1 MQRLFGSEISNFAFY
16 FRDYI
21 AQKYQVPLEVKE
33 EQTKYGI
40 MLAVYVAEDC
50 PQLSQI
56 AQERDEFLRH
66 PFAEKYQQAS
76 WETGKLEQDNE
87 NKVRW
92 KLPSFSQWKQQ
103 KFTVFLTALCLCVYL
118 FQLLGFNQPIL
129 LATHYPDSYAEQAEL
144 WRYFTHS
151 LVHLSLWHITFNLVW
166 WWIFAGKIE
175 QKFGT
180 TTLVLLYLL
189 SAFISGFAQN
199 MASGPAF
206 FGLSGVVYAVLGYVL
221 VLDKLSR
228 QSLFHLPQGFF
239 TMLLVGIAFGFV
251 SPLIGISMGNSAHIS
266 GFLTGIILAG
276 LKILL
281 SHPNS
286 LIKK

>member
-1 MQRLFGSEISNFAFY
+1 MKRLFGSEISNFAFY

-21 AQKYQVPLEVKE
+21 AQKYQVPLEVRE

-50 PQLSQI
+50 PLLSQI
-56 AQERDEFLRH
+56 EQERDEFLRR
-66 PFAEKYQQAS
+66 PFDAMYQQAS
-76 WETGKLEQDNE
+76 WETGKIEQADE

-92 KLPSFSQWKQQ
+92 KFPQFSQWKQQ
-103 KFTVFLTALCLCVYL
+103 KFTVFLTALCLIIYL
-118 FQLLGFNQPIL
+118 FQLLGFNQDIL
-129 LATHYPDSYAEQAEL
+129 LATHYPEGYEEQSEL

-151 LVHLSLWHITFNLVW
+151 LVHLSPWHITFNLVW

-180 TTLVLLYLL
+180 AALVLLYLL

-221 VLDKLSR
+221 VLDKFSR
-228 QSLFHLPQGFF
+228 QPPFHLPQGFF
-239 TMLLVGIAFGFV
+239 TMFLVGIAFGFV
-251 SPLIGISMGNSAHIS
+251 SPLIGVSMGNTAHIT
-266 GFLTGIILAG
+266 GLLTGVVLAG
-276 LKILL
+276 VKILFAK
-281 SHPNS
+281 PQKT
-286 LIKK
+286 I

>member
-1 MQRLFGSEISNFAFY
+1 MQYLFGSEIRNFAFH

-21 AQKYQVPLEVKE
+21 LAKYQRNLSVQEISQQGQPAIFAVFADEDDPLFSKI
-33 EQTKYGI
+33 EQ
-40 MLAVYVAEDC
+40 E
-50 PQLSQI
+50 
-56 AQERDEFLRH
+56 AQAFLQDPTHSR
-66 PFAEKYQQAS
+66 YQQAS
-76 WETGKLEQDNE
+76 WETGKIERADE

-92 KLPSFSQWKQQ
+92 KFPHFSQWKQQ
-103 KFTVFLTALCLCVYL
+103 KFTVFLTALCLIIYL
-118 FQLLGFNQPIL
+118 FQLLGFNQDIL
-129 LATHYPDSYAEQAEL
+129 LATHYPESYAEQSEL

-151 LVHLSLWHITFNLVW
+151 LVHLFPWHITFNLVW

-180 TTLVLLYLL
+180 ATLVLLYLL

-221 VLDKLSR
+221 VFDKFSR
-228 QSLFHLPQGFF
+228 QHPFHLPQGFF

-251 SPLIGISMGNSAHIS
+251 SPLIGVSMGNTAHIM
-266 GFLTGIILAG
+266 GLLTGVVLAG
-276 LKILL
+276 VKILFAK
-281 SHPNS
+281 PQKT
-286 LIKK
+286 I

>member
-50 PQLSQI
+50 PLLSQI
-56 AQERDEFLRH
+56 EQERDEFLKR
-66 PFAEKYQQAS
+66 PFDAMYQQAS
-76 WETGKLEQDNE
+76 WETGKIEQTDE

-92 KLPSFSQWKQQ
+92 KFPQFSQWKQQ
-103 KFTVFLTALCLCVYL
+103 KFTVFLTALCLIIYL
-118 FQLLGFNQPIL
+118 FQLLGFNQEIL
-129 LATHYPDSYAEQAEL
+129 LATHYPEGYIEQSEL

-151 LVHLSLWHITFNLVW
+151 LVHLSPWHITFNLVW

-180 TTLVLLYLL
+180 ATLVLLYLL

-199 MASGPAF
+199 IASGPAF

-221 VLDKLSR
+221 VFDKFSR
-228 QSLFHLPQGFF
+228 LHPFHLPQGFF
-239 TMLLVGIAFGFV
+239 TMLLVGIAFGFI
-251 SPLIGISMGNSAHIS
+251 SPLIGVSMGNTAHITGLLS
-266 GFLTGIILAG
+266 GIVLAG
-276 LKILL
+276 VKILFTK
-281 SHPNS
+281 PQKT
-286 LIKK
+286 I

>member
-1 MQRLFGSEISNFAFY
+1 MKRLFGSEISNFAFY

-21 AQKYQVPLEVKE
+21 AQKYQVPLEVRE

-50 PQLSQI
+50 PLLSQI
-56 AQERDEFLRH
+56 EQERDEFLRR
-66 PFAEKYQQAS
+66 PFDAMYQQAS
-76 WETGKLEQDNE
+76 WETGKIEQADE

-92 KLPSFSQWKQQ
+92 KFPQFSQWKQQ
-103 KFTVFLTALCLCVYL
+103 KFTVFLTALCLMIYL
-118 FQLLGFNQPIL
+118 FQLLGFNQDIL
-129 LATHYPDSYAEQAEL
+129 LATHYPEGYEEQSEL

-151 LVHLSLWHITFNLVW
+151 LVHLSPWHITFNLVW

-180 TTLVLLYLL
+180 AALVLLYLL

-221 VLDKLSR
+221 VLDKFSR
-228 QSLFHLPQGFF
+228 QPPFHLPQGFF
-239 TMLLVGIAFGFV
+239 TMFLVGIAFGFV
-251 SPLIGISMGNSAHIS
+251 SPLIGVSMGNTAHIT
-266 GFLTGIILAG
+266 GLLTGVVLAG
-276 LKILL
+276 VKILFAK
-281 SHPNS
+281 PQKT
-286 LIKK
+286 I

>member
-1 MQRLFGSEISNFAFY
+1 MQYLFGSEIRNFAFH

-21 AQKYQVPLEVKE
+21 LAKYQRNLSVQEISQQGQPAIFAVFADENDPLFSKI
-33 EQTKYGI
+33 EQ
-40 MLAVYVAEDC
+40 E
-50 PQLSQI
+50 
-56 AQERDEFLRH
+56 AQAFLQDPTHSR
-66 PFAEKYQQAS
+66 YQQAS
-76 WETGKLEQDNE
+76 WETGKIEQADE

-92 KLPSFSQWKQQ
+92 KFPRFSQWKQQ
-103 KFTVFLTALCLCVYL
+103 KFTVFLTALCLIIYL
-118 FQLLGFNQPIL
+118 FQLLGFNQDIL
-129 LATHYPDSYAEQAEL
+129 LATHYPEGYAEQSEL

-151 LVHLSLWHITFNLVW
+151 LVHLSPWHITFNLVW

-180 TTLVLLYLL
+180 ATLVLLYLL

-221 VLDKLSR
+221 VLDKFSR
-228 QSLFHLPQGFF
+228 QHPFHLPQGFF

-251 SPLIGISMGNSAHIS
+251 SPSIGVSMGNTAHIM
-266 GFLTGIILAG
+266 GLLTGVVLAG
-276 LKILL
+276 VKILFAK
-281 SHPNS
+281 PQKT
-286 LIKK
+286 I

>member
-50 PQLSQI
+50 PLLSQI
-56 AQERDEFLRH
+56 EQERDEFLKR
-66 PFAEKYQQAS
+66 PFDAMYQQAS
-76 WETGKLEQDNE
+76 WETGKIEQTDE

-92 KLPSFSQWKQQ
+92 KFPQFSQWKQQ
-103 KFTVFLTALCLCVYL
+103 KFTVFLTALCLIIYL
-118 FQLLGFNQPIL
+118 FQLLGFNQEIL
-129 LATHYPDSYAEQAEL
+129 LATHYPEGYIEQSEL

-151 LVHLSLWHITFNLVW
+151 LVHLSPWHITFNLVW

-180 TTLVLLYLL
+180 ATLVLLYLL

-199 MASGPAF
+199 IASGPAF

-221 VLDKLSR
+221 VFDKFSR
-228 QSLFHLPQGFF
+228 LHPFHLPQGFF

-251 SPLIGISMGNSAHIS
+251 SPLIGVSMGNTAHITGLLS
-266 GFLTGIILAG
+266 GIVLAG
-276 LKILL
+276 VKILFTK
-281 SHPNS
+281 PQKT
-286 LIKK
+286 I

>member
-1 MQRLFGSEISNFAFY
+1 MKRLFGSEISNFAFY

-21 AQKYQVPLEVKE
+21 AQKYQVPLEVRE

-50 PQLSQI
+50 PLLNQI
-56 AQERDEFLRH
+56 EQERDEFLRR
-66 PFAEKYQQAS
+66 PFDAMYQQAS
-76 WETGKLEQDNE
+76 WETGKIEQADE

-92 KLPSFSQWKQQ
+92 KFPRFSQWKQQ
-103 KFTVFLTALCLCVYL
+103 KFTVFLTALCLIIYL
-118 FQLLGFNQPIL
+118 FQLLGFNQDIL
-129 LATHYPDSYAEQAEL
+129 LATHYPESYAEQSEL

-151 LVHLSLWHITFNLVW
+151 LVHLSPWHITFNLVW

-180 TTLVLLYLL
+180 ATLVLLYLL

-221 VLDKLSR
+221 VLDKFSR
-228 QSLFHLPQGFF
+228 QHPFHLPQGFF

-251 SPLIGISMGNSAHIS
+251 SPLIGVSMGNTAHIT
-266 GFLTGIILAG
+266 GLLTGAVLARV
-276 LKILL
+276 KILFAK
-281 SHPNS
+281 PQKT
-286 LIKK
+286 I